1 MKPRRIVAN
10 PVQLAMLGAAKL
22 PQADRDTLRAIG
34 EQALTGL
41 RTGNGDLVGH
51 WKSIADALNVAEQLS
66 VLGICSDQASRD
78 RIEAGHEA
86 LASVH
91 ARHHERNSWTLTA
104 AELRSLDDG
113 LWIHRVQLEHCSLS
127 EYERA
132 VTRVRHRTSQALA
145 GNAAPGVQV
154 LGGLR

>member
-1 MKPRRIVAN
+1 MKPRRISAN
-10 PVQLAMLGAAKL
+10 PVQVALMGAAKL
-22 PQADRDTLRAIG
+22 PQLDRDTLRAIG

-41 RTGNGDLVGH
+41 RTGTGDRVGH

-66 VLGICSDQASRD
+66 ALGICSDQGSRD
-78 RIEAGHEA
+78 RIEAGQEA
-86 LASVH
+86 LASLH
-91 ARHHERNSWTLTA
+91 ARHHERNSWTLTGP
-104 AELRSLDDG
+104 ELVAMGEG

-132 VTRVRHRTSQALA
+132 VTRVRRRTSQALA

>member
-1 MKPRRIVAN
+1 MKPRRNVAN
-10 PVQLAMLGAAKL
+10 PVQLALMGSAKL
-22 PQADRDTLRAIG
+22 SQSDRTMRRGIC

-41 RTGNGDLVGH
+41 RTGAGDGADH
-51 WKSIADALNVAEQLS
+51 WCTVADALNVAEQLS
-66 VLGICSDQASRD
+66 AMGICSDQASRD

-86 LASVH
+86 LASLH
-91 ARHHERNSWTLTA
+91 ARHRERSTWTLTA
-104 AELRSLDDG
+104 GELRAMDEG
-113 LWIHRVQLEHCSLS
+113 LWLHRVQLEHCSLS

-132 VTRVRHRTSQALA
+132 VTRVRRRTSQALA